1 MLFRSPYAPSR
12 SRSNHCP
19 LLLAIAGLILGCGG
33 GGATAQAQTFAVS
46 GRVLTSSGTA
56 LQGKNHFILISHGD
70 YDGSTSGSYSIEEDG
85 SFHCDLPPGRYLFTA
100 GVELTSKGDTGPLE
114 ERGFTAVTVNRAAV
128 SGIVIQMRPRVRVR
142 GRARYDAEKS
152 GTTYPSV
159 NIFSVPAV
167 DGMGILPGEEGA
179 RWFGNDGTFELVVGA
194 VPVVI
199 RNGYSTG
206 PDLWWPGP
214 VLLDGRDI
222 TDVPTDFS
230 KTHGELVVVFTQRPV
245 GVSGVVTDETT
256 QLPAENASVLIF
268 PDDVARRQP
277 WAEGTRL
284 IAADGEGYFWKTLS
298 AGRYLAIAFPN
309 GTYASQDAIF
319 RDLNALEKVATPFT
333 IDPERR
339 GARVHLTLSKPLL
352 PPSGLP
358 R

>member
-1 MLFRSPYAPSR
+1 MIVSSANHSHVIKMRYLQLVIAASLLIAPS
-12 SRSNHCP
+12 
-19 LLLAIAGLILGCGG
+19 IAR
-33 GGATAQAQTFAVS
+33 AQAQTFAVS
-46 GRVLTSSGTA
+46 GRVLTSSGAT

-70 YDGSTSGSYSIEEDG
+70 HDHSTSGTHPIEEDG

-100 GVELTSKGDTGPLE
+100 GAELTAKGETRPLE
-114 ERGFTAVTVNRAAV
+114 DRGFTAVTVSKAAV
-128 SGIVIQMRPRVRVR
+128 PGVIIQMRPRVRVR

-159 NIFSVPAV
+159 NIFSVPAF
-167 DGMGILPGEEGA
+167 DGLGIPPGEENA

-230 KTHGELVVVFTQRPV
+230 KTHGELEVVFTQRPV
-245 GVSGVVTDETT
+245 GVFGVVTEETT

-268 PDDVARRQP
+268 PEEVAQRQP

-284 IAADGEGYFWKTLS
+284 ISADSNGQFWKTLS
-298 AGRYLAIAFPN
+298 AGRYLAIAFPRGTFASPN
-309 GTYASQDAIF
+309 GVF
-319 RDLNALEKVATPFT
+319 RDLNAWEKLATPFT

-339 GARVHLTLSKPLL
+339 GARVHLTLSRPV
-352 PPSGLP
+352 PAPSQAP
-358 R
+358 Q